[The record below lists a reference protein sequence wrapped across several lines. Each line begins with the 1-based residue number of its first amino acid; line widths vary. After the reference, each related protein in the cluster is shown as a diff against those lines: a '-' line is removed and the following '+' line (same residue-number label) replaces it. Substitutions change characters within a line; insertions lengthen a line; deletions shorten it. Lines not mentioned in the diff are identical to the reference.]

1 MPRKSPYNIEL
12 HDDEAAELQRRARR
26 YTLPY
31 FQVLRAQMILLAADG
46 WRNDQIAEQLNCRRE
61 VVAKWRKRFFERR
74 LAGLD
79 DRDRPGRP
87 RVFPPEVV
95 VQVKA
100 LACELPSTH
109 GVPLARWSQAELAR
123 YVQETGLVGTIS
135 GSTIWRWLSKDAIR
149 PWQHRSWLFP
159 RDPRLRTEGRTRPRS
174 VPAVLA
180 RPTPPRRRVRHFGRR
195 EDEHPGASPY
205 PCLRTYPPPSRHAR
219 RTRISTLRCLGLP
232 RSSRRTPRPRGR
244 TL

>member
-1 MPRKSPYNIEL
+1 MPRKSPYDIDL
-12 HDDEAAELQRRARR
+12 RDDEAAELQRHARK

-46 WRNDQIAEQLNCRRE
+46 WRNDQIADQLNCRRE

-100 LACELPSTH
+100 LACELPSSH
-109 GVPLARWSQAELAR
+109 GVPLARWNRAELAR
-123 YVQETGLVGTIS
+123 YVQESGLVGTIS
-135 GSTIWRWLSKDAIR
+135 GSTI
-149 PWQHRSWLFP
+149 
-159 RDPRLRTEGRTRPRS
+159 
-174 VPAVLA
+174 
-180 RPTPPRRRVRHFGRR
+180 
-195 EDEHPGASPY
+195 
-205 PCLRTYPPPSRHAR
+205 
-219 RTRISTLRCLGLP
+219 
-232 RSSRRTPRPRGR
+232 
-244 TL
+244 